1 MFRNYLK
8 TSWRNLTRDKSYT
21 LINIFGLAIGVAA
34 CLMITLYILDE
45 LSYDKFHERS
55 DRIYRVYVDSHFGN
69 NRFRSVLTPNPM
81 KEALLSDFSQV
92 ESVTQFFKQDQVNVK
107 YEDKRF
113 VEDDVYFAC
122 EDFFGVFDFHLV
134 RGNAEDALAQ
144 PNQIVLTESM
154 ARKYFGDNDP
164 VGKPI
169 VLYDDQVFQV
179 TGVCRDVPHNAH
191 FHFQFLASYS
201 STEKS
206 KDPIWVN
213 NGVYTYM
220 VLHEHMDPD
229 RLEADLDLM
238 VEKYV
243 GPHVEDW
250 MGIGVE
256 AFEKQ
261 GNSYGFYMQP
271 LEDIYLHSDFQDEL
285 EPVSDVSRIWYFSI
299 IALFIL
305 VIACIN
311 FMNLATAKYAN
322 RAKEVGI
329 RKVVGSRRR
338 HLIPQFL
345 TESVLVAFF
354 AVLISIMLVEIFL
367 PLFNHLSLKEL
378 NVAYLSSWY
387 VLPALL
393 LLVVFVGLMAGLYP
407 AFFLSSF
414 RPIRIL
420 KKDLS
425 SGVKGRRLR
434 DILVVSQFAI
444 TIALFIS
451 TAIVYQ
457 QNHYMTSKKL
467 GFDMERVVV
476 IDQAHY
482 LRNTL
487 EDFGEALKQSPH
499 ISSVSVSGSL
509 PGRSSYGGTSLQVEG
524 RSLEDMVFF
533 STAYVREGY
542 LETLGLRLLQ
552 GRFFSRDFGTN
563 AESLLINQRAADE
576 LGFENPVGKQLMQ
589 GEDHYTIIGVVA
601 NHHFESLH
609 KPIRPLAFFYY
620 NKGSYRYLPVR
631 IQMTNPRETIQYIQS
646 TWNDFTNHQ
655 PFSYFFLDR
664 DFLKLYDAEMRTAR
678 IFTLFSIL
686 AILIACLGL
695 LGLSA
700 FMAEKRNKE
709 IGIRK
714 SVGAGTAS
722 ILKILYKEVF
732 VLLVLS
738 TLLAWPLTWYLMSRW
753 LENFAFR
760 IDLGLLPFLISS
772 IVALL
777 IAIFTTSFQA
787 LKAAHINPAYI
798 LRDE

>member
-34 CLMITLYILDE
+34 CLLITLYILDE
-45 LSYDKFHERS
+45 LSYDTFHDRS
-55 DRIYRVYVDSHFGN
+55 DRIYRVYTDGQFGN

-81 KEALLSDFSQV
+81 KEALLSDYSQV
-92 ESVTQFFKQDQVNVK
+92 ESVTQFFKQDQVNIQ

-113 VEDDVYFAC
+113 VENDVYYAC
-122 EDFFGVFDFHLV
+122 KDFFKVFDFPLV
-134 RGNAEDALAQ
+134 RGNPEEALAE

-154 ARKYFGDNDP
+154 ARKYFGDTDP
-164 VGKPI
+164 VGKTMM
-169 VLYDDQVFQV
+169 LYNDQAFQV
-179 TGVCRDVPHNAH
+179 TGVCRDVPHNSH
-191 FHFQFLASYS
+191 FHFQCLASYT

-206 KDPIWVN
+206 NDHIWVN

-220 VLHEHMDPD
+220 GLGNHVDPAQ
-229 RLEADLDLM
+229 LESDLNLM
-238 VEKYV
+238 VERYV
-243 GPHVEDW
+243 GPYVEEW
-250 MGIGVE
+250 MGIDLK
-256 AFEKQ
+256 AFESQ
-261 GNSYGFYMQP
+261 GNSYGFFMQP
-271 LEDIYLHSDFQDEL
+271 LEEIYLHSDFHDEL

-354 AVLISIMLVEIFL
+354 AVFISIVLVEVFL
-367 PLFNHLSLKEL
+367 PLFNQLSLKNL
-378 NVAYLSSWY
+378 DVTYLSSWY
-387 VLPALL
+387 VLPG
-393 LLVVFVGLMAGLYP
+393 LLVLAVFVGMMAGLYP

-414 RPIRIL
+414 SPIRIL
-420 KKDLS
+420 KKDVS
-425 SGVKGRRLR
+425 SGVKGRRMR
-434 DILVVSQFAI
+434 GILVVSQFII
-444 TIALFIS
+444 TIVLFIS
-451 TAIVYQ
+451 TSIIYQ
-457 QNHYMTSKKL
+457 QNHYMTRKKL
-467 GFDMERVVV
+467 GFDKDRVVV
-476 IDQAHY
+476 IDQAY
-482 LRNTL
+482 YVSSAL
-487 EDFGEALKQSPH
+487 EGFTEALKQSPH
-499 ISSVSVSGSL
+499 ISAVSVSGSL
-509 PGRSSYGGTSLQVEG
+509 PGRPYGGTSLQVEG
-524 RSLEDMVFF
+524 RSSEDMVFF
-533 STAYVREGY
+533 AASYVREGY
-542 LETLGLRLLQ
+542 EEALGLRLLQ
-552 GRFFSRDFGTN
+552 GRFFSSDYGTN
-563 AESLLINQRAADE
+563 GESVVINQRAAEE
-576 LGFENPVGKQLMQ
+576 LGFENPVGKCLMQ
-589 GEDHYTIIGVVA
+589 GDDRYTIIGVVA

-609 KPIRPLAFFYY
+609 KSIRPLAFFYY
-620 NKGSYRYLPVR
+620 DHDYHRYIPIR
-631 IQMTNPRETIQYIQS
+631 INMTNPGEAIQHIKS

-678 IFTLFSIL
+678 IFTIFSIL
-686 AILIACLGL
+686 AIFIACLGL

-714 SVGAGTAS
+714 SVGAGTVS
-722 ILKILYKEVF
+722 ILKILYREVF
-732 VLLVLS
+732 LLLILS
-738 TLLAWPLTWYLMSRW
+738 TLVAWPVTFYLMSRW

-760 IDLGLLPFLISS
+760 IELGFTPFIISS
-772 IVALL
+772 VVALF
-777 IAIFTTSFQA
+777 IAVFTTSFQA
-787 LKAAHINPAYI
+787 MKAANINPAYT